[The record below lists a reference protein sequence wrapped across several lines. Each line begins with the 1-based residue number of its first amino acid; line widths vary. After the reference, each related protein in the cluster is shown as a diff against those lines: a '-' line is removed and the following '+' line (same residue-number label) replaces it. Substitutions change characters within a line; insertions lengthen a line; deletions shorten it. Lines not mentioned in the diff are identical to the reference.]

1 MVSSGHSRTFAR
13 RNGVEESPSL
23 LELAQERCE
32 VESVLQQKGKG
43 VLQTHD
49 HVVACT
55 QNAMSQAS
63 KSPSGCEGKGAYRV
77 ASRP

>member
-1 MVSSGHSRTFAR
+1 MVSSGHFAR

-55 QNAMSQAS
+55 QNAMRQAS
-63 KSPSGCEGKGAYRV
+63 KSPSGCEGNGAYQV